1 MNELLFVDFNE
12 IYLLQNTLFV
22 FELVSHKKVK
32 VAVIHVGLLHLGGSF
47 VSLFGLLLA

>member
-12 IYLLQNTLFV
+12 IYYLLQRIIFAQ
-22 FELVSHKKVK
+22 KVK